1 MLVVIRQV
9 QELRKPGNL
18 VVSPQVVQFWERV
31 SMNLETN
38 ESNQQVTAVISHY
51 IRSGRESG
59 YEEWLQG
66 ISQVAREFEGHR
78 GVTILRPQPGLRA
91 EYVIIL
97 RFDEYDH
104 LCKWMRS
111 RDRQEWI
118 ERAEPL
124 IEKPENIQV
133 LTGLEALVSLPNTA
147 SPPPPKH
154 KTAFVTWIGVY
165 ICASLLG
172 YFLVPYLSGLPYLL
186 RQAIVTGLVVILL
199 AYVVMPRLTRLFHKW
214 LHS

>member
-1 MLVVIRQV
+1 M
-9 QELRKPGNL
+9 
-18 VVSPQVVQFWERV
+18 
-31 SMNLETN
+31 ETS

-66 ISQVAREFEGHR
+66 ISQVARKFEGHS

-111 RDRQEWI
+111 PERQEWI

-124 IEKPENIQV
+124 TEKPENIQV

-172 YFLVPYLSGLPYLL
+172 YFLVPYLGSLPYLL

-199 AYVVMPRLTRLFHKW
+199 AYVVMPRLTRIFHKW